1 MEVWFG
7 AAQVMLNEE
16 GAGRLRL
23 AEDQAMN
30 GHLGYLKVSDSTG
43 NELGEIEVLPA
54 SCHNRLTKRSRRRP
68 RSHLGRSHL

>member
-30 GHLGYLKVSDSTG
+30 GHLRLPEGPGDSTG
-43 NELGEIEVLPA
+43 NELGEIEVLPRQA
-54 SCHNRLTKRSRRRP
+54 VAIGLRSAP
-68 RSHLGRSHL
+68 R

>member
-30 GHLGYLKVSDSTG
+30 GHLGYPEGLRQ
-43 NELGEIEVLPA
+43 
-54 SCHNRLTKRSRRRP
+54 HR
-68 RSHLGRSHL
+68 